1 MMQKELDAA
10 IDSLAER
17 IEIAAITNKVLAE
30 KLDDIELKLNALQ
43 SELRASE

>member
-1 MMQKELDAA
+1 MTQEELDAA

-17 IEIAAITNKVLAE
+17 IEIAAITNKVLLE

-43 SELRASE
+43 SSE